1 MENGIN
7 IATGNDFST
16 SSLTNGDIISCVMT
30 TSLACVNFATA
41 SSNNLQVTVN
51 TIVIPMATIFANAT
65 NICAG
70 TNVTFTASSNI
81 ANPTYQWKVNNNNSG
96 SNSNIFTSSTLN
108 NNDIVSCTLLTP
120 TTGCYSLNTIS
131 SNQISIIV
139 KPLLTPTISIT
150 SSDADNILCNG
161 QNVQFSAWASN
172 TGTNPIYQWRLNGI
186 NTGTNTTSF
195 ILQTP
200 VNNDEVTCV
209 LTSSE
214 GCLVTNNIQSN
225 QLILEVVHVNPI
237 IQKNG
242 FILNAISANAGAI
255 WQWNQDGQP
264 IAGANGNNYLPI
276 IYGNYT
282 VTETFKNCT
291 NTSTPVLLTPLST
304 NNIILIYPNPASQL
318 LFAQSQSAQIKINA
332 VSIYDASGRL
342 VINQQFNN
350 ANLVQINVSN
360 ISNAIYLAVFDTN
373 NGQFKTK
380 FIKQ

>member
-1 MENGIN
+1 
-7 IATGNDFST
+7 
-16 SSLTNGDIISCVMT
+16 
-30 TSLACVNFATA
+30 
-41 SSNNLQVTVN
+41 
-51 TIVIPMATIFANAT
+51 
-65 NICAG
+65 
-70 TNVTFTASSNI
+70 
-81 ANPTYQWKVNNNNSG
+81 
-96 SNSNIFTSSTLN
+96 
-108 NNDIVSCTLLTP
+108 
-120 TTGCYSLNTIS
+120 
-131 SNQISIIV
+131 
-139 KPLLTPTISIT
+139 
-150 SSDADNILCNG
+150 
-161 QNVQFSAWASN
+161 
-172 TGTNPIYQWRLNGI
+172 
-186 NTGTNTTSF
+186 
-195 ILQTP
+195 
-200 VNNDEVTCV
+200 
-209 LTSSE
+209 
-214 GCLVTNNIQSN
+214 
-225 QLILEVVHVNPI
+225 LEVVHVNPI